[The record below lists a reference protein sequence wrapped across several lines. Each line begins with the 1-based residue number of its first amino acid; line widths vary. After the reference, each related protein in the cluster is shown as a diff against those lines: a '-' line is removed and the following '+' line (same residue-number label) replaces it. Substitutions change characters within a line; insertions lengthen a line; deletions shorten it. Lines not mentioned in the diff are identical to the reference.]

1 MKLRAKMLYEYAMI
15 VKALSFTED
24 NEDNEMEYLFVI
36 KAVGDGQED
45 DEDWAG
51 KMNETKRA
59 IIAVEANLKKE
70 INANTASNNSKM
82 DTINASTNSNIATIN
97 SKMDT
102 INASINAI
110 NEKFDIIMKINFNY
124 QL

>member
-1 MKLRAKMLYEYAMI
+1 MLYEYALI
-15 VKALSFTED
+15 KKALSCNSSAD
-24 NEDNEMEYLFVI
+24 DDEMEYLFVI

-70 INANTASNNSKM
+70 FNANTASNNSKM
-82 DTINASTNSNIATIN
+82 NTINANIASNNASIN
-97 SKMDT
+97 DIKIT
-102 INASINAI
+102 VNASINANV
-110 NEKFDIIMKINFNY
+110 NEKFEIIMKK
-124 QL
+124 LSE

>member
-15 VKALSFTED
+15 KKALSCNSSAGD
-24 NEDNEMEYLFVI
+24 DEMEYLFVI

-70 INANTASNNSKM
+70 FNANTASNNSKM
-82 DTINASTNSNIATIN
+82 DTIIASN
-97 SKMDT
+97 
-102 INASINAI
+102 NAI
-110 NEKFDIIMKINFNY
+110 NEKFDIIMK
-124 QL
+124 QSE